1 MSIASDLFRTVTVKI
16 HDISQQLPYI
26 VVNQADDN
34 GKIIRFIPMDH
45 GQKVTG
51 FTGAR
56 LYYPPRSDAE
66 YGDYVTGVESDGA
79 LETRIAAVEERVGKL
94 EAGGVEPGEPEEP
107 ADEWPEWVRPTSKD
121 TQYRKG
127 DKVTFNGRHY
137 VCEKNNVSSSPDE
150 DSKRWRL
157 VE

>member
-1 MSIASDLFRTVTVKI
+1 MSERV
-16 HDISQQLPYI
+16 
-26 VVNQADDN
+26 
-34 GKIIRFIPMDH
+34 
-45 GQKVTG
+45 
-51 FTGAR
+51 
-56 LYYPPRSDAE
+56 
-66 YGDYVTGVESDGA
+66 GA
-79 LETRIAAVEERVGKL
+79 LETRISAVEERVGKL
-94 EAGGVEPGEPEEP
+94 EAGGVEQGEPEEP

-121 TQYRKG
+121 TQYNKG

>member
-1 MSIASDLFRTVTVKI
+1 MFETMQTIINAGGYDLADLTERIRTLYAMGELSEDEMT
-16 HDISQQLPYI
+16 QLLDSAAANA
-26 VVNQADDN
+26 NQ
-34 GKIIRFIPMDH
+34 
-45 GQKVTG
+45 
-51 FTGAR
+51 
-56 LYYPPRSDAE
+56 DAMLPDVSE
-66 YGDYVTGVESDGA
+66 RVGA

-121 TQYRKG
+121 TQYNKG

-137 VCEKNNVSSSPDE
+137 MCVKNNVSASPDE
-150 DSKRWRL
+150 DPKRWQL

>member
-1 MSIASDLFRTVTVKI
+1 MFETFQTIINVGGYDLADLTERIKTLYAMGELTEDEMTQLLDSAAANANQDAMLPDMSERV
-16 HDISQQLPYI
+16 
-26 VVNQADDN
+26 
-34 GKIIRFIPMDH
+34 
-45 GQKVTG
+45 
-51 FTGAR
+51 
-56 LYYPPRSDAE
+56 
-66 YGDYVTGVESDGA
+66 GA

-94 EAGGVEPGEPEEP
+94 EAGDVEPGEPEQP

-121 TQYRKG
+121 TQYNKG

>member
-1 MSIASDLFRTVTVKI
+1 MFETFQTIINAGGYDLADLTERIKTLYAMGELTEDEMKQLLDSAAANANQDAMLPDMSERV
-16 HDISQQLPYI
+16 
-26 VVNQADDN
+26 
-34 GKIIRFIPMDH
+34 
-45 GQKVTG
+45 
-51 FTGAR
+51 
-56 LYYPPRSDAE
+56 
-66 YGDYVTGVESDGA
+66 GA

-137 VCEKNNVSSSPDE
+137 LCVKNNVSSRPDE
-150 DSKRWRL
+150 DSKSWQL